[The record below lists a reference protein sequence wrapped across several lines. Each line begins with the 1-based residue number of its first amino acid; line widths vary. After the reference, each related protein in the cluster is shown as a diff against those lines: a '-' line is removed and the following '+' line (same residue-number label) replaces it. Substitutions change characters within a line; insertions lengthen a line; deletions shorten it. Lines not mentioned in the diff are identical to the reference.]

1 MKLASKNMA
10 FIAQMF
16 HTFHTY
22 SGRYGRLEANSC
34 AVVPY
39 LPHVPYR
46 FHTHIHMH
54 THTRTRAHAYVYPSF
69 LVWKVWKV
77 WKRLNLCAFQVPYLL
92 TEVWKGMEV

>member
-1 MKLASKNMA
+1 MTLASKKMA

-22 SGRYGRLEANSC
+22 SLRYGKLEANNG

-77 WKRLNLCAFQVPYLL
+77 WKRLNSCAFQVPHLPI
-92 TEVWKGMEV
+92 EVWKGMEA